1 MDTRDIIRIVQFEY
15 SRVVEPLKEIKQ
27 IVEEFFGEENVDFNI
42 PSYYLYKTM
51 VKKLLKKDTINLDI
65 LALDDCCSEAMR
77 TLFEGFL
84 IHWDT
89 VTVTNEFDESEK
101 IFDLFVKV
109 YMIGTHVQ
117 RFSMAKTTFTQS
129 QYKAS
134 YVHSHVPRS
143 KNIYFSSPCLGSGPI
158 IETISTL
165 ETTYDSQIWGLFC
178 QELDS
183 YVKTESVTGVPYIR
197 MSNIKIYDSVEE
209 GTINNAYLKGLSN
222 RAFDGTKECITYI
235 KKIFK
240 EFVNTGSIKF
250 AYKNGS
256 YCYGEP
262 IADIIV
268 KYSNYFI
275 DYIKTNIHTPRI
287 QRQILNNLKKAS
299 YMNGALWVLSTSEI
313 ADLAYNS
320 SDFIL
325 FKGNEYHLKIIE
337 NDGNDI
343 QYYYIVDTSI
353 VRILLTKLLLFINC
367 NYGKINII
375 RESHIL

>member
-1 MDTRDIIRIVQFEY
+1 MDTRDIIKVIQSEY
-15 SRVVEPLKEIKQ
+15 NKVVEPLKEIKQ

-51 VKKLLKKDTINLDI
+51 VKKLLKKDTINLDT
-65 LALDDCCSEAMR
+65 LALEDCCSEAMNC
-77 TLFEGFL
+77 LFDYFL
-84 IHWDT
+84 IHWGT

-109 YMIGTHVQ
+109 RMIGTHVQ
-117 RFSMAKTTFTQS
+117 GFSMAKTTFTQS

-134 YVHSHVPRS
+134 YVHSHVPRN
-143 KNIYFSSPCLGSGPI
+143 KNIYFSQPCLGDGPI
-158 IETISTL
+158 IKTISTL
-165 ETTYDSQIWGLFC
+165 NTTYDSQIWGLFC

-183 YVKTESVTGVPYIR
+183 YVKTESKEGVPYIR
-197 MSNIKIYDSVEE
+197 ISNIKIYDSVEE
-209 GTINNAYLKGLSN
+209 DSINAAYLKK
-222 RAFDGTKECITYI
+222 AFNETEEYITYI

-320 SDFIL
+320 SDFIF

-343 QYYYIVDTSI
+343 QYYYVVDTSI
-353 VRILLTKLLLFINC
+353 VRVLLTKLLLFINC

>member
-1 MDTRDIIRIVQFEY
+1 MDIRDTIKLVQSEY
-15 SRVVEPLKEIKQ
+15 NRVVEPLKEIKQ

-42 PSYYLYKTM
+42 PSYHLYKNM
-51 VKKLLKKDTINLDI
+51 VKKLMEEDTINPDLFYST
-65 LALDDCCSEAMR
+65 LYEDCPRAMR
-77 TLFEGFL
+77 YLFACFL
-84 IHWDT
+84 IHWNT

-109 YMIGTHVQ
+109 HMEGKYVQ
-117 RFSMAKTTFTQS
+117 EFSMAKTTFTQR
-129 QYKAS
+129 QYKAN
-134 YVHSHVPRS
+134 YVHSHVPR
-143 KNIYFSSPCLGSGPI
+143 NNGIGFAQPCLGSGPI
-158 IETISTL
+158 IKTIHTL
-165 ETTYDSQIWGLFC
+165 KTTYDSQIWGLFC

-183 YVKTESVTGVPYIR
+183 YVKTESVEGVPYIR
-197 MSNIKIYDSVEE
+197 LSNIKIYDSVEE
-209 GTINNAYLKGLSN
+209 YSINAAYLKE
-222 RAFDGTKECITYI
+222 AFNETEEYITYI

-287 QRQILNNLKKAS
+287 QRQILSNLKKAS
-299 YMNGALWVLSTSEI
+299 YMNGSLWVLSTSEI
-313 ADLAYNS
+313 ATLAYNS
-320 SDFIL
+320 SDFIF
-325 FKGNEYHLKIIE
+325 FKGNEYHFKVIE

-353 VRILLTKLLLFINC
+353 VRVLLTKLLLFINC

-375 RESHIL
+375 RESRIF

>member
-1 MDTRDIIRIVQFEY
+1 MDIRDTIKLVQSEYGII
-15 SRVVEPLKEIKQ
+15 VEPLKEIKQ

-42 PSYYLYKTM
+42 PSYYLYKNM
-51 VKKLLKKDTINLDI
+51 VKKLMEEESINSDTFYSTLYE
-65 LALDDCCSEAMR
+65 CCPKAMNC
-77 TLFEGFL
+77 LFDYFL

-109 YMIGTHVQ
+109 RMEGVHVQ
-117 RFSMAKTTFTQS
+117 GFSMAKTTFTQR
-129 QYKAS
+129 QYKAN
-134 YVHSHVPRS
+134 YVHSHVPRN
-143 KNIYFSSPCLGSGPI
+143 KGIYFAQPCLGNGPI
-158 IETISTL
+158 IKTISTL
-165 ETTYDSQIWGLFC
+165 GTTYNSQIWGLFC

-183 YVKTESVTGVPYIR
+183 YVKTESIEGVPYIR
-197 MSNIKIYDSVEE
+197 ISNIKICDSVEE
-209 GTINNAYLKGLSN
+209 DSINAAYLKK
-222 RAFDGTKECITYI
+222 AFNETEEYITYI

-268 KYSNYFI
+268 KYSSYFI

-287 QRQILNNLKKAS
+287 QKQILNNLKKAS

-320 SDFIL
+320 SDFIF

-343 QYYYIVDTSI
+343 QYYYVVDTSI
-353 VRILLTKLLLFINC
+353 VRVLLTKLLLFINC

>member
-1 MDTRDIIRIVQFEY
+1 MDIRDIIKVIQSEY
-15 SRVVEPLKEIKQ
+15 NRVVEPLKEIKQ

-51 VKKLLKKDTINLDI
+51 VKKLMKEVEYNPDTLCEHC
-65 LALDDCCSEAMR
+65 LEAMNC
-77 TLFEGFL
+77 LFECFL
-84 IHWDT
+84 IHWNT

-109 YMIGTHVQ
+109 YMDGAHVQ
-117 RFSMAKTTFTQS
+117 EFSMAKTTFTQR
-129 QYKAS
+129 QYKAN
-134 YVHSHVPRS
+134 YVHSHVPR
-143 KNIYFSSPCLGSGPI
+143 NNGIGFAQPCLGEGPI
-158 IETISTL
+158 RKTISTL
-165 ETTYDSQIWGLFC
+165 NTTYNSQIWGLFC

-183 YVKTESVTGVPYIR
+183 YVKTESVVGVPYIR
-197 MSNIKIYDSVEE
+197 MSNIKIYDSVEKYS
-209 GTINNAYLKGLSN
+209 INAAYLKE
-222 RAFDGTKECITYI
+222 AFNETEEYITYI

-287 QRQILNNLKKAS
+287 QRQILSNLKRAS
-299 YMNGALWVLSTSEI
+299 YMNGSLWVLSTSEI
-313 ADLAYNS
+313 ASFAYNS
-320 SDFIL
+320 SDFIF
-325 FKGNEYHLKIIE
+325 FKGNEYHFKVIE

-353 VRILLTKLLLFINC
+353 VRVLLTKLLLFINC

-375 RESHIL
+375 RESHIF

>member
-1 MDTRDIIRIVQFEY
+1 MDIRDTIKLVQSEYDII
-15 SRVVEPLKEIKQ
+15 VEPLKEIKQ

-42 PSYYLYKTM
+42 PSYYLYKTK
-51 VKKLLKKDTINLDI
+51 VKKLMEEAEYDPNTFYGTLYECCPRAMGYLF
-65 LALDDCCSEAMR
+65 DC
-77 TLFEGFL
+77 FL

-109 YMIGTHVQ
+109 HMEGKHIQG
-117 RFSMAKTTFTQS
+117 FSMAKTTFTQR
-129 QYKAS
+129 QYKAA
-134 YVHSHVPRS
+134 YVHSHVPRD
-143 KNIYFSSPCLGSGPI
+143 KGIHFAQPCLGEGPI
-158 IETISTL
+158 RKTISTL
-165 ETTYDSQIWGLFC
+165 NTTYDSQIWGLFC

-183 YVKTESVTGVPYIR
+183 YVKTESVVGVPYIR
-197 MSNIKIYDSVEE
+197 LSNIKIYDSVEE
-209 GTINNAYLKGLSN
+209 GSINAAYLKE
-222 RAFDGTKECITYI
+222 AFNETEEYITYI
-235 KKIFK
+235 KKSFK

-313 ADLAYNS
+313 AAFAYNS
-320 SDFIL
+320 SDFIF
-325 FKGNEYHLKIIE
+325 FKGNEYHFKVIE

-353 VRILLTKLLLFINC
+353 VRVLLTKLLLFINC

-375 RESHIL
+375 RESHIF

>member
-1 MDTRDIIRIVQFEY
+1 MDIRDTIKLVQFEY
-15 SRVVEPLKEIKQ
+15 NRIVEPLKEIKQ

-42 PSYYLYKTM
+42 PSYYLYKNI
-51 VKKLLKKDTINLDI
+51 VKKLLKKDTINLDT

-77 TLFEGFL
+77 TLFEWFL

-109 YMIGTHVQ
+109 RMEGAHVQ
-117 RFSMAKTTFTQS
+117 GFSMAKTTFTQR
-129 QYKAS
+129 QYKAN
-134 YVHSHVPRS
+134 YVHSHVPRN
-143 KNIYFSSPCLGSGPI
+143 KGIYFAQPCLGSGPI
-158 IETISTL
+158 IKTISTL
-165 ETTYDSQIWGLFC
+165 GTTYDSQIWGLFC

-183 YVKTESVTGVPYIR
+183 YVKTESIEGVPYIR
-197 MSNIKIYDSVEE
+197 ISNIKIYDSVEE
-209 GTINNAYLKGLSN
+209 DSINAAYLKETFN
-222 RAFDGTKECITYI
+222 ETKEYITHI

-320 SDFIL
+320 SDFIF

-343 QYYYIVDTSI
+343 QYYYVVDTSI
-353 VRILLTKLLLFINC
+353 VRVLLTKLLLFINC

>member
-51 VKKLLKKDTINLDI
+51 VKKLLKKDTINLDT
-65 LALDDCCSEAMR
+65 LALDDCCLEAMR

-89 VTVTNEFDESEK
+89 VTVTNEFDDSEK

-109 YMIGTHVQ
+109 HMKGAHIQ
-117 RFSMAKTTFTQS
+117 EFSMAKTTFTQR
-129 QYKAS
+129 QYKAN
-134 YVHSHVPRS
+134 YVHSHVPR
-143 KNIYFSSPCLGSGPI
+143 NNGIGFAQPCLGEGPI
-158 IETISTL
+158 RETISTL
-165 ETTYDSQIWGLFC
+165 NTTYDSQIWGLFC

-183 YVKTESVTGVPYIR
+183 YVKTESVVGVPYIR

-209 GTINNAYLKGLSN
+209 GTINNAYLIKPFN
-222 RAFDGTKECITYI
+222 ETEEYIAYI

-320 SDFIL
+320 SDFIF

-343 QYYYIVDTSI
+343 QYYYVVDTSI
-353 VRILLTKLLLFINC
+353 VRVLLTKLLLFINC

>member
-1 MDTRDIIRIVQFEY
+1 MDIRDTIKLIQSEY
-15 SRVVEPLKEIKQ
+15 NRVVEPLKEIKQ

-42 PSYYLYKTM
+42 PSYYLYKAI
-51 VKKLLKKDTINLDI
+51 VKKLVKEVEYDPDTLCEHC
-65 LALDDCCSEAMR
+65 LEAM
-77 TLFEGFL
+77 TCLCDCFL

-89 VTVTNEFDESEK
+89 VTVTNEFDDSEK

-109 YMIGTHVQ
+109 HMKGAHVQ
-117 RFSMAKTTFTQS
+117 GFSMAKTTFTQR
-129 QYKAS
+129 QYKAN
-134 YVHSHVPRS
+134 YVHSHVPRDRG
-143 KNIYFSSPCLGSGPI
+143 IYFAQPCLGSGPI
-158 IETISTL
+158 RETISTL
-165 ETTYDSQIWGLFC
+165 NTTYDSQIWGLFC

-183 YVKTESVTGVPYIR
+183 YVKTESVVGVPYIR

-209 GTINNAYLKGLSN
+209 DSINAAYLKE
-222 RAFDGTKECITYI
+222 AFNETEEYITYI

-240 EFVNTGSIKF
+240 KFVNTGSIKF

-268 KYSNYFI
+268 KYSSYFI

-320 SDFIL
+320 SDFIF

-337 NDGNDI
+337 NNGNDI
-343 QYYYIVDTSI
+343 QYYYVVDTSI
-353 VRILLTKLLLFINC
+353 VRVLLTKLLLFINC

-375 RESHIL
+375 RESHIF

>member
-1 MDTRDIIRIVQFEY
+1 MDIRDIIKVIQSEY
-15 SRVVEPLKEIKQ
+15 NKVVEPLKEIKQ

-51 VKKLLKKDTINLDI
+51 VKKLMKEVEYNPDTLCEHC
-65 LALDDCCSEAMR
+65 LEAMNC
-77 TLFEGFL
+77 LFECFL
-84 IHWDT
+84 IHWNT

-109 YMIGTHVQ
+109 YMDGAHVQ
-117 RFSMAKTTFTQS
+117 EFSMAKTTFTQR
-129 QYKAS
+129 QYKAN
-134 YVHSHVPRS
+134 YVHSHVPR
-143 KNIYFSSPCLGSGPI
+143 NNGIGFAQPCLGEGPI
-158 IETISTL
+158 RKTISTL
-165 ETTYDSQIWGLFC
+165 NTTYNSQIWGLFC

-183 YVKTESVTGVPYIR
+183 YVKTESVVGVPYIR
-197 MSNIKIYDSVEE
+197 MSNIKIYDSVEKYS
-209 GTINNAYLKGLSN
+209 INAAYLKE
-222 RAFDGTKECITYI
+222 AFNETEEYITYI

-287 QRQILNNLKKAS
+287 QRQILSNLKRAS
-299 YMNGALWVLSTSEI
+299 YMNGSLWVLSTSEI
-313 ADLAYNS
+313 ASFAYNS
-320 SDFIL
+320 SDFIF
-325 FKGNEYHLKIIE
+325 FKGKEYHFKVIE

-353 VRILLTKLLLFINC
+353 VRVLLTKLLLFINC

-375 RESHIL
+375 RESHIF

>member
-1 MDTRDIIRIVQFEY
+1 MDTRDTIKLVQSEYDII
-15 SRVVEPLKEIKQ
+15 VEPLKEIKQ

-42 PSYYLYKTM
+42 PSYYLYKNM
-51 VKKLLKKDTINLDI
+51 VKKLLKEESINPDTFYSTLYECCPKAMNCLF
-65 LALDDCCSEAMR
+65 DC
-77 TLFEGFL
+77 FL

-109 YMIGTHVQ
+109 HMIGTHVQ
-117 RFSMAKTTFTQS
+117 GFSMAKTTFTQS

-134 YVHSHVPRS
+134 YVHSHVPRN
-143 KNIYFSSPCLGSGPI
+143 KNIYFSQPCLGGGPI
-158 IETISTL
+158 RGTINTL
-165 ETTYDSQIWGLFC
+165 NTTYDSQIWGLFC

-183 YVKTESVTGVPYIR
+183 YVKTESITGVPYIR
-197 MSNIKIYDSVEE
+197 ISNIKIYDSVEE
-209 GTINNAYLKGLSN
+209 GTINNAYLIKPFN
-222 RAFDGTKECITYI
+222 ETEEYIAYI

-320 SDFIL
+320 SDFIF

-343 QYYYIVDTSI
+343 QYYYVVDTSI
-353 VRILLTKLLLFINC
+353 VRTLLTKLLLFINC

>member
-1 MDTRDIIRIVQFEY
+1 MDIRDTIKLVQSEY
-15 SRVVEPLKEIKQ
+15 NKVVEPLKEIKQ

-42 PSYYLYKTM
+42 PSYYFYKKR
-51 VKKLLKKDTINLDI
+51 VKQLMEKDTINLDT
-65 LALDDCCSEAMR
+65 LYDTLYECCPRAMR
-77 TLFEGFL
+77 YLFDCFL
-84 IHWDT
+84 IHWNT

-109 YMIGTHVQ
+109 HMDGAYIQ
-117 RFSMAKTTFTQS
+117 EFSMAKTTFTQR
-129 QYKAS
+129 QYKAA

-143 KNIYFSSPCLGSGPI
+143 TDIGFAQPCLGSGPI
-158 IETISTL
+158 IKTINTL
-165 ETTYDSQIWGLFC
+165 SATYDSQIWGLFC

-183 YVKTESVTGVPYIR
+183 YVKTESIAGVPYIR
-197 MSNIKIYDSVEE
+197 ISNIKIYDSVEE
-209 GTINNAYLKGLSN
+209 DSINAAYLKE
-222 RAFDGTKECITYI
+222 AFNGYEEYIAYI
-235 KKIFK
+235 KKSFK

-299 YMNGALWVLSTSEI
+299 YMNGALWVLSNSEI
-313 ADLAYNS
+313 ATLAYNS
-320 SDFIL
+320 SDFIF
-325 FKGNEYHLKIIE
+325 FKGNEYHFKVIE

-353 VRILLTKLLLFINC
+353 VRVLLTKLLLFINC

-375 RESHIL
+375 RESHIF

>member
-1 MDTRDIIRIVQFEY
+1 MNTRDTIKIVQSEY

-51 VKKLLKKDTINLDI
+51 VKKLLKKDTINLDT
-65 LALDDCCSEAMR
+65 LTLDDCCSEAMNC
-77 TLFEGFL
+77 LFDYFL

-89 VTVTNEFDESEK
+89 VTVTNEFDDSEK

-109 YMIGTHVQ
+109 RMIGTHVQ
-117 RFSMAKTTFTQS
+117 GFSMAKTTFTQS

-134 YVHSHVPRS
+134 YVHSHVPRN
-143 KNIYFSSPCLGSGPI
+143 KNIYFSQPCLGSGPI

-165 ETTYDSQIWGLFC
+165 GATYDSQIWGLFC

-183 YVKTESVTGVPYIR
+183 YVKTESVVGVPYIR
-197 MSNIKIYDSVEE
+197 ISNIKIYDSVEE
-209 GTINNAYLKGLSN
+209 DSINAAYLKE
-222 RAFDGTKECITYI
+222 AFNETEEYITYI

-320 SDFIL
+320 SDFIF

-343 QYYYIVDTSI
+343 QYYYVVDTSI
-353 VRILLTKLLLFINC
+353 VRVLLTKLLLFINC

>member
-1 MDTRDIIRIVQFEY
+1 MDIRDTIKLVQSEYDII
-15 SRVVEPLKEIKQ
+15 VEPLKEIKQ

-42 PSYYLYKTM
+42 PSYHLYKNM
-51 VKKLLKKDTINLDI
+51 VKKLMKEESINPDTFYSTLYECYPKAMNCLF
-65 LALDDCCSEAMR
+65 DC
-77 TLFEGFL
+77 FL

-109 YMIGTHVQ
+109 HMEGAHVQ
-117 RFSMAKTTFTQS
+117 GFSMAKTTFTQR
-129 QYKAS
+129 QYKAA
-134 YVHSHVPRS
+134 YVHSHVPR
-143 KNIYFSSPCLGSGPI
+143 NQGIYFAQPCLGGGPI
-158 IETISTL
+158 RETISTL
-165 ETTYDSQIWGLFC
+165 NTTYDSQIWGLFC

-183 YVKTESVTGVPYIR
+183 YVKTESVVGVPYIR

-209 GTINNAYLKGLSN
+209 DSINAAYLKKTFN
-222 RAFDGTKECITYI
+222 ETEEYIDYI

-240 EFVNTGSIKF
+240 EFINTGSIKF

-313 ADLAYNS
+313 AAFAYNS
-320 SDFIL
+320 SDFIF
-325 FKGNEYHLKIIE
+325 FKGNEYHFKVIE

-353 VRILLTKLLLFINC
+353 VRVLLTKLLLFINC

-375 RESHIL
+375 RESHIF

>member
-1 MDTRDIIRIVQFEY
+1 MDTRDIIKVIQSEY
-15 SRVVEPLKEIKQ
+15 NKVVEPLKEIKQ

-42 PSYYLYKTM
+42 PSYYLYKNM
-51 VKKLLKKDTINLDI
+51 VKKLMEEDTINSDI
-65 LALDDCCSEAMR
+65 LYDTLYECCPRAMGYLFDC
-77 TLFEGFL
+77 FL

-109 YMIGTHVQ
+109 HMKGAHVQ
-117 RFSMAKTTFTQS
+117 EFSMAKTTFTQR
-129 QYKAS
+129 QYKAN
-134 YVHSHVPRS
+134 YVHSHVPR
-143 KNIYFSSPCLGSGPI
+143 NNGIGFAHPCLGEGPI
-158 IETISTL
+158 RKTISTL
-165 ETTYDSQIWGLFC
+165 NATYDSQIWGLFC

-183 YVKTESVTGVPYIR
+183 YVKTESVVGVPYIR
-197 MSNIKIYDSVEE
+197 ISTIKIYDSEE
-209 GTINNAYLKGLSN
+209 EDSINAAYLKK
-222 RAFDGTKECITYI
+222 AFNETEKYITYI
-235 KKIFK
+235 KKSFK

-287 QRQILNNLKKAS
+287 QRQILNNLKKAF
-299 YMNGALWVLSTSEI
+299 YMNGALWVLPTSEI
-313 ADLAYNS
+313 AAFAYNS
-320 SDFIL
+320 SDFIF
-325 FKGNEYHLKIIE
+325 FKGNEYHFKVIE

-353 VRILLTKLLLFINC
+353 VRVLLTKLLLFINC

-375 RESHIL
+375 RESHIF

>member
-1 MDTRDIIRIVQFEY
+1 MDIRDTIKLVQSEYGII
-15 SRVVEPLKEIKQ
+15 VEPLKEIKQ

-42 PSYYLYKTM
+42 PSYYLYKNM
-51 VKKLLKKDTINLDI
+51 VKKLMEEESINSDTFYSTLYE
-65 LALDDCCSEAMR
+65 CCPKAMNC
-77 TLFEGFL
+77 LFDYFL

-109 YMIGTHVQ
+109 RMEGVHVQ
-117 RFSMAKTTFTQS
+117 GFSMAKTTFTQR
-129 QYKAS
+129 QYKAN
-134 YVHSHVPRS
+134 YVHSHVPRN
-143 KNIYFSSPCLGSGPI
+143 KNIYFSQPCLGSGPI

-165 ETTYDSQIWGLFC
+165 GTTYDSQIWGLFC

-209 GTINNAYLKGLSN
+209 DSINAAYLKV
-222 RAFDGTKECITYI
+222 AFNETEEYITYI

-268 KYSNYFI
+268 KYSSYFI

-299 YMNGALWVLSTSEI
+299 YMNGSLWVLSTSEI

-320 SDFIL
+320 SDFIF

-343 QYYYIVDTSI
+343 QYYYVVDTSI
-353 VRILLTKLLLFINC
+353 VRVLLTKLLLFINC

>member
-1 MDTRDIIRIVQFEY
+1 ME
-15 SRVVEPLKEIKQ
+15 KE
-27 IVEEFFGEENVDFNI
+27 
-42 PSYYLYKTM
+42 
-51 VKKLLKKDTINLDI
+51 TINPDTFYSTLYE
-65 LALDDCCSEAMR
+65 CCPKAMR
-77 TLFEGFL
+77 YLFDCFL

-109 YMIGTHVQ
+109 HMEGKYVQ
-117 RFSMAKTTFTQS
+117 EFSMAKTTFTQR
-129 QYKAS
+129 QYKAN
-134 YVHSHVPRS
+134 YVHSHVPR
-143 KNIYFSSPCLGSGPI
+143 NNGIGFAQPCLGEGPI
-158 IETISTL
+158 RKTISTL
-165 ETTYDSQIWGLFC
+165 NTTYDSQIWGLFC

-183 YVKTESVTGVPYIR
+183 YVKTESVVGVPYIR

-209 GTINNAYLKGLSN
+209 DSINAAYLKV
-222 RAFDGTKECITYI
+222 AFNETKEYITYI
-235 KKIFK
+235 KKSFK

-268 KYSNYFI
+268 KYSSYFI

-313 ADLAYNS
+313 ATLAYNS
-320 SDFIL
+320 SDFIF
-325 FKGNEYHLKIIE
+325 FKGNEYHFKVIE

-343 QYYYIVDTSI
+343 QYYYVVDTSI
-353 VRILLTKLLLFINC
+353 VRVLLTKLLLFINC

-375 RESHIL
+375 RESHIF

>member
-1 MDTRDIIRIVQFEY
+1 MDTRDIIKVIQSEY
-15 SRVVEPLKEIKQ
+15 NRVVEPLKEIKQ

-42 PSYYLYKTM
+42 PSYHLYKNM
-51 VKKLLKKDTINLDI
+51 VKKLMKEVEYNPDTLCEHC
-65 LALDDCCSEAMR
+65 LEAMNY
-77 TLFEGFL
+77 LFDYFL

-89 VTVTNEFDESEK
+89 VTVTNEFDDSEK

-109 YMIGTHVQ
+109 HMEGAHVQ
-117 RFSMAKTTFTQS
+117 GFSMAKTTFTQG
-129 QYKAS
+129 QYKAA
-134 YVHSHVPRS
+134 YVHSHVPRD
-143 KNIYFSSPCLGSGPI
+143 KGIGFAQPCLGSGPI
-158 IETISTL
+158 IKTISTL
-165 ETTYDSQIWGLFC
+165 KTTYDSQIWGLFC

-183 YVKTESVTGVPYIR
+183 YVKTESIEGVPYIR
-197 MSNIKIYDSVEE
+197 ISNIKIYDSTEE
-209 GTINNAYLKGLSN
+209 YSINAAYLKKTFN
-222 RAFDGTKECITYI
+222 ETEEYITYI

-268 KYSNYFI
+268 KYSSYFI

-299 YMNGALWVLSTSEI
+299 YMNGALWVLSNSEI
-313 ADLAYNS
+313 ATLAYNS
-320 SDFIL
+320 SDFIF
-325 FKGNEYHLKIIE
+325 FKGNEYHFKVIE
-337 NDGNDI
+337 NNGNDI

-353 VRILLTKLLLFINC
+353 VRVLLTKLLLFINC

-375 RESHIL
+375 RESHIF

>member
-1 MDTRDIIRIVQFEY
+1 MDTRDIIRIVQSEY

-42 PSYYLYKTM
+42 PSYYLYKAM
-51 VKKLLKKDTINLDI
+51 VKKLMKEVEYDPDTFLCEHC
-65 LALDDCCSEAMR
+65 LEAMNC
-77 TLFEGFL
+77 LFDYFL

-109 YMIGTHVQ
+109 RMIGTHIQ
-117 RFSMAKTTFTQS
+117 GFSMAKTTFTQS

-134 YVHSHVPRS
+134 YVHSHVPRN
-143 KNIYFSSPCLGSGPI
+143 KNIYFAQPCLGDGPI
-158 IETISTL
+158 IKTISTL
-165 ETTYDSQIWGLFC
+165 GTTYDSQIWGLFC

-183 YVKTESVTGVPYIR
+183 YVKTESVVGVPYIR
-197 MSNIKIYDSVEE
+197 MSNIKIYNSVEE
-209 GTINNAYLKGLSN
+209 DSINAAYLKE
-222 RAFDGTKECITYI
+222 AFNETEEYITYI

-299 YMNGALWVLSTSEI
+299 YMNGALWVLSTREI

-320 SDFIL
+320 SDFIF

-343 QYYYIVDTSI
+343 QYYYVVDTSI
-353 VRILLTKLLLFINC
+353 VRVLLTKLLLFINC

>member
-1 MDTRDIIRIVQFEY
+1 MDTRDIIKVIQSEY
-15 SRVVEPLKEIKQ
+15 NIIVEPLKEIKQ

-51 VKKLLKKDTINLDI
+51 VKKLLKEDTINLDT
-65 LALDDCCSEAMR
+65 LALEDCCSEAMR
-77 TLFEGFL
+77 TLFEWFL

-109 YMIGTHVQ
+109 HMEGAHIQG
-117 RFSMAKTTFTQS
+117 FSMAKTTFTQR
-129 QYKAS
+129 QYKAN
-134 YVHSHVPRS
+134 YVHSHVPRNNS
-143 KNIYFSSPCLGSGPI
+143 IGFAQPCLGEGPI
-158 IETISTL
+158 RKTISTL
-165 ETTYDSQIWGLFC
+165 NTTYDSQIWGLFC

-183 YVKTESVTGVPYIR
+183 YVKTESVVGVPYIR

-209 GTINNAYLKGLSN
+209 DSINAAYLKE
-222 RAFDGTKECITYI
+222 AFNETAEYITYI

-268 KYSNYFI
+268 KYSSYFI

-299 YMNGALWVLSTSEI
+299 YMNGALWVLSNSEI
-313 ADLAYNS
+313 ASFAYNS
-320 SDFIL
+320 SDFIF
-325 FKGNEYHLKIIE
+325 FKGNEYHFKVIE
-337 NDGNDI
+337 NNGNDI
-343 QYYYIVDTSI
+343 QYYYVVDTSI
-353 VRILLTKLLLFINC
+353 VRVLLTKLLLFINC

-375 RESHIL
+375 RESHIF

>member
-1 MDTRDIIRIVQFEY
+1 MNTRDTIRIVQSEY

-51 VKKLLKKDTINLDI
+51 VKKLLKKDTINLDT
-65 LALDDCCSEAMR
+65 LALEDCCSEAMR
-77 TLFEGFL
+77 TLFEWFL

-109 YMIGTHVQ
+109 HMEGAHVQ
-117 RFSMAKTTFTQS
+117 GFSMAKTTFTQS

-134 YVHSHVPRS
+134 YVHSHVPRN
-143 KNIYFSSPCLGSGPI
+143 KNIYFSSPCLGEGPI
-158 IETISTL
+158 RKTISTL
-165 ETTYDSQIWGLFC
+165 NTTYDSQIWGLFC

-183 YVKTESVTGVPYIR
+183 YVKTESVVGVPYIR
-197 MSNIKIYDSVEE
+197 ISSIKIYDSVEE
-209 GTINNAYLKGLSN
+209 GTINNAYLIKPFN
-222 RAFDGTKECITYI
+222 ETEEYIAYI

-320 SDFIL
+320 SDFIF

-343 QYYYIVDTSI
+343 QYYYVVDTSI
-353 VRILLTKLLLFINC
+353 VRVLLTKLLLFINC

>member
-1 MDTRDIIRIVQFEY
+1 MNIRDTIKLVQSEYDII
-15 SRVVEPLKEIKQ
+15 VEPLKEIKQ

-42 PSYYLYKTM
+42 PSYYLYKNM
-51 VKKLLKKDTINLDI
+51 VKKLMEEESINPDTFYSTLYECCPK
-65 LALDDCCSEAMR
+65 AMDC
-77 TLFEGFL
+77 LFDYCL

-89 VTVTNEFDESEK
+89 VTVSNEVDESEK

-109 YMIGTHVQ
+109 RMIGTHVQ
-117 RFSMAKTTFTQS
+117 GFSMAKTTFTQS

-134 YVHSHVPRS
+134 YVHSHVPRN
-143 KNIYFSSPCLGSGPI
+143 KNIYFSSPCLGEGPI
-158 IETISTL
+158 RKTISTL
-165 ETTYDSQIWGLFC
+165 NTTYDSQIWGLFC

-183 YVKTESVTGVPYIR
+183 YVKTESVVGVPYIR
-197 MSNIKIYDSVEE
+197 ISSIKIYDSVEE
-209 GTINNAYLKGLSN
+209 GTINNAYLIKPFN
-222 RAFDGTKECITYI
+222 ETEEYIAYI

-320 SDFIL
+320 SDFIF

-343 QYYYIVDTSI
+343 QYYYVVDTSI
-353 VRILLTKLLLFINC
+353 VRVLLTKLLLFINC

>member
-1 MDTRDIIRIVQFEY
+1 MNIRDTIKLVQSEYDII
-15 SRVVEPLKEIKQ
+15 VEPLKEIKQ

-42 PSYYLYKTM
+42 PSYYLYKNM
-51 VKKLLKKDTINLDI
+51 VKKLMEEESINPDTFYSTLYE
-65 LALDDCCSEAMR
+65 CCPKAMGY
-77 TLFEGFL
+77 LFDYFL

-89 VTVTNEFDESEK
+89 VTVTNEFDDSEK

-109 YMIGTHVQ
+109 HMEGKYVQ
-117 RFSMAKTTFTQS
+117 GFSMAKTTFTQR
-129 QYKAS
+129 QYKAA
-134 YVHSHVPRS
+134 YVHSHVPRN
-143 KNIYFSSPCLGSGPI
+143 KGIGFAQPCLGEGPI
-158 IETISTL
+158 RKTISTL
-165 ETTYDSQIWGLFC
+165 NTTYDSQIWGLFC

-183 YVKTESVTGVPYIR
+183 YVKTESVVGVPYIR
-197 MSNIKIYDSVEE
+197 ISTIKIYDSVEE
-209 GTINNAYLKGLSN
+209 DSINAAYLKA
-222 RAFDGTKECITYI
+222 AFNETEEYITYI

-268 KYSNYFI
+268 KYSSYFI

-313 ADLAYNS
+313 ASFAYNS
-320 SDFIL
+320 SDFIF
-325 FKGNEYHLKIIE
+325 FKGNEYHFKVIE

-343 QYYYIVDTSI
+343 QYYYVVDTSI
-353 VRILLTKLLLFINC
+353 VRVLLTKLLLFINC

-375 RESHIL
+375 RESHIF